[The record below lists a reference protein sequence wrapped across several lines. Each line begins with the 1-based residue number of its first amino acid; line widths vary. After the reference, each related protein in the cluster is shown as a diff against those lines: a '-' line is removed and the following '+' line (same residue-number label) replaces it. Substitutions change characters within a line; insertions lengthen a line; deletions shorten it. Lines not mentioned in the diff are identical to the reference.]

1 MYSNY
6 CSLSFMRH
14 PSTLTICLLTLS
26 RTRTILNIQMQ
37 SPGLRCTQVG
47 TPPHLLLHSQSHN
60 EREEASKQATPST
73 KLHPIATEG
82 FKSSPDIVEETSPL
96 SLSLVSFKM
105 FLKFVFKHLLLFT
118 VINFSDSLPRAES
131 DLPTD
136 AEWFLDQP
144 EFNNFLQTLPSSR
157 SGRTL
162 LEPEQELP
170 ECGGRFMTLNPG
182 DSTVIKSHK
191 SYGLTPYP
199 SDYLVSPGLD

>member
-1 MYSNY
+1 M
-6 CSLSFMRH
+6 
-14 PSTLTICLLTLS
+14 
-26 RTRTILNIQMQ
+26 
-37 SPGLRCTQVG
+37 
-47 TPPHLLLHSQSHN
+47 
-60 EREEASKQATPST
+60 
-73 KLHPIATEG
+73 
-82 FKSSPDIVEETSPL
+82 
-96 SLSLVSFKM
+96 
-105 FLKFVFKHLLLFT
+105 
-118 VINFSDSLPRAES
+118 INFSDSLPRAEQNIRSDGS